1 MSPII
6 PVSLRMRWDQEKRDL
21 REKHKNL
28 LQKHEREREAM
39 RQEKEALLQQRT
51 EKPAKDTGVNDALA
65 QHTAVLAAAIE
76 HLNAPR
82 KIIRDKTGRAAGVE
96 IGTTQ
101 DE

>member
-39 RQEKEALLQQRT
+39 RQEKEALLQ
-51 EKPAKDTGVNDALA
+51 KPAKDTSVHDALA
-65 QHTAVLAAAIE
+65 QHTAVLAAALT
-76 HLNAPR
+76 HMNAP
-82 KIIRDKTGRAAGVE
+82 KKVVRDKQGKISHVE
-96 IGTTQ
+96 TVGS
-101 DE
+101 E